1 MRRMYHALRRR
12 YIVHSITLALNDAK
26 RQMEKMLSPR
36 TGDALEADVD
46 ELREK
51 LSAMKG
57 ENVNLPCVR
66 EMRPIKH

>member
-1 MRRMYHALRRR
+1 
-12 YIVHSITLALNDAK
+12 
-26 RQMEKMLSPR
+26 MEKMLSPR

-57 ENVNLPCVR
+57 ENVNLQDTLR
-66 EMRPIKH
+66 ERDEAYQTLSSQLDATEAERDELKS